1 MSRTFPFLTLAI
13 VLSGCSQAPV
23 YRTVDLSCGWL
34 APLEFSDEAIEAM
47 TLHDTYILNSFND
60 TVAKNCGWSE
70 K

>member
-1 MSRTFPFLTLAI
+1 MSKKLCLVFLSLLA
-13 VLSGCSQAPV
+13 GCSSAPV

-34 APLEFSDEAIEAM
+34 APLEFSDEAIDAM
-47 TLHDTYILNSFND
+47 NIHDTYILNSFND